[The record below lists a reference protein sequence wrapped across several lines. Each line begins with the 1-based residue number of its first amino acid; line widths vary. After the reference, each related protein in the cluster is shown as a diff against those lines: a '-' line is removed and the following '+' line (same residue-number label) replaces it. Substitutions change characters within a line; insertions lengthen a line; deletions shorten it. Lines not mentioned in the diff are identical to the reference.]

1 MKTKLKMLLVERMR
15 ESFANDAIAYV
26 EDRFKGKLALNAG
39 KYGICIVLG
48 IEAKDSMLKFRIVN
62 AEGKK
67 YSVNCDIDAAAEF
80 GVKLS
85 EKSPDASNPLLAF
98 AGVEQVMLMRGVT
111 VITAGPV
118 TEVIFEKFYELLAV
132 EEEDVAKDDQE
143 VPCDCPECNP
153 QAEQTDED
161 DIEDFAG
168 FLVELMEKLAN
179 ANKR

>member
-15 ESFANDAIAYV
+15 KSFANDAIAYV

-39 KYGICIVLG
+39 KYGIGIVLG

-118 TEVIFEKFYELLAV
+118 TEAIFEKFYELLAV

-153 QAEQTDED
+153 QAEPTEQSDEEAFKEFVRFIIGRD
-161 DIEDFAG
+161 
-168 FLVELMEKLAN
+168 
-179 ANKR
+179 